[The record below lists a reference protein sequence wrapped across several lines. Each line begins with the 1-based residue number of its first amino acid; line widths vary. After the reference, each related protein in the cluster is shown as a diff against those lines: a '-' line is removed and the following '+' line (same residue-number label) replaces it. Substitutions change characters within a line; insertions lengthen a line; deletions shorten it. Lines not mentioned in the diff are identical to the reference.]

1 MLDKTVNNTYNLKK
15 KDIVYYA
22 KIIPNCGIYD
32 VYELIIRTVTD
43 DYFVGI
49 DKRDK
54 HAFLLYYSD
63 IGKTVFL
70 NRKDALDKV
79 KESEKN
85 KKVVSDETYYEE
97 Y

>member
-1 MLDKTVNNTYNLKK
+1 MPQLKR

-22 KIIPNCGIYD
+22 RIIPNTGIYE
-32 VYELIIRTVTD
+32 VCELFVRTVTD

-54 HAFLLYYSD
+54 HAYLFGYNA
-63 IGKTVFL
+63 IGNTVFV
-70 NRKDALDKV
+70 NRKDALNKV
-79 KESEKN
+79 KIAESN
-85 KKVVSDETYYEE
+85 KKDISSETYYEE

>member
-1 MLDKTVNNTYNLKK
+1 MPQLNR

-22 KIIPNCGIYD
+22 RIIPNTGIYE
-32 VYELIIRTVTD
+32 VCELFVRTVTD

-54 HAFLLYYSD
+54 HAYLFGCD
-63 IGKTVFL
+63 AIGNTVFI
-70 NRKDALDKV
+70 NRKDALSKV
-79 KESEKN
+79 RIAESN
-85 KKVVSDETYYEE
+85 KKDISSETYYEE